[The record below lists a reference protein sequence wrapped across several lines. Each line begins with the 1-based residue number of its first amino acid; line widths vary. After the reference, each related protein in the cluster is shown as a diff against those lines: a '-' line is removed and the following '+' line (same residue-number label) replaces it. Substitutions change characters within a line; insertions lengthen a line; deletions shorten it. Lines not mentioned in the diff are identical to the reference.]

1 MVVEVICGTAIVIT
15 VSSLLFAKWAMKF
28 QFYSSPEEIER
39 QRLYDEEMSFKEE
52 QEAKEKIKKE
62 QRCSSLHRPPF
73 SNVKRCGLI
82 LGHSGPHQSFN
93 GLTEIWWD

>member
-1 MVVEVICGTAIVIT
+1 MVVEVICGAATIIT

-52 QEAKEKIKKE
+52 QEAKEKIKKNE
-62 QRCSSLHRPPF
+62 RCRSLHRYF
-73 SNVKRCGLI
+73 SVPYRCDLN
-82 LGHSGPHQSFN
+82 LDHSGPHHSVR
-93 GLTEIWWD
+93 GLTDLWWD